1 MYDNKRLFL
10 VFEYLELDL
19 KKFMDTTPT
28 LCHNRELIKVQ
39 SIPQSHSIT
48 PQMVI
53 FVVRISHTALMHN
66 KIGVLLL
73 RRISVGEILLVPFPF
88 SFPWHW
94 MSV

>member
-39 SIPQSHSIT
+39 SIPQSHSIN
-48 PQMVI
+48 PPDGNFCCPYQPHR
-53 FVVRISHTALMHN
+53 FDA
-66 KIGVLLL
+66 
-73 RRISVGEILLVPFPF
+73 
-88 SFPWHW
+88 
-94 MSV
+94 